1 MLATDKESWADAEL
15 AFGKITQNFADE
27 LDFLTCHADFC
38 HKLSKYLKEETS
50 GMEFLLED
58 DLSKSFRT
66 AILTFYE
73 NLQDFYKQ
81 KFIDSC
87 VGSSFLNFCF
97 INFNYTHTLDMYID
111 SISNGRRFFAQVSL
125 DRSLLQ
131 TSIQGNIYVHG
142 TVERDM
148 ILGVNDESQ
157 VDNVLF
163 TKSRKFRIPFFKQIA
178 NQRLHNLKTEQ
189 SAQYISNSDVVCVF
203 GMSLGETDKIW
214 WEKIGDW
221 LLEDMDHLLV
231 IFEHIDDFNP
241 ILPTESISM
250 EEDVQDRFFSYNE
263 KFKTM
268 SESKKEEVRE
278 QISVAINTNMFAN
291 LKDVTQFILNR
302 PDPDS
307 TTASV

>member
-1 MLATDKESWADAEL
+1 
-15 AFGKITQNFADE
+15 
-27 LDFLTCHADFC
+27 
-38 HKLSKYLKEETS
+38 
-50 GMEFLLED
+50 MEFLLED

-87 VGSSFLNFCF
+87 VESSFLNFCF

-131 TSIQGNIYVHG
+131 TSIQGNIHVHG

-278 QISVAINTNMFAN
+278 QISVAINTDMFAN